1 LIDRPTIHTWRRARV
16 VAALL
21 LAITAA
27 LAPAQA
33 LAAARP
39 PVGAEASA
47 RVAAWPGGAVAFS
60 LNRSGA
66 YRAALS
72 SEQASA
78 GTVTIQVFTG
88 VLRSRVVVAN
98 PAGVTGVEDYASAN
112 YRQTVVSRAPD
123 RVEIEIIS
131 DRSLA
136 SAAPFPVDAS
146 ALPAEAS
153 EALVGRPGLIQ
164 TDDPAIVA
172 LAASLTSG
180 SATQAQAVENVMAYV
195 RGHLVYDV
203 SGPRDASS
211 ALQTGRSYCVGFANL
226 ATALLRA
233 AGIPARGQYGCVAPW
248 EGWGSPPEGGRH
260 MWVEVYYPDAGWV
273 ASDPQASAN
282 FVDTAHLLGVLDQCG
297 KEGTS
302 IQRGEYSGTLDTR
315 DAGYVRSVS
324 TGYASASGIPLFA
337 ASIVAPE
344 AVRLT
349 VSPTDIAVNLSPAA
363 PQRTI
368 SVDVSSSAAVPAGWH
383 IESQVDW
390 LVPLESSGTAPGSAA
405 VQVDGRLAGAGT
417 HVGTLQIHPEPA
429 DPSATPH
436 TVTVTMRMATGVDPA
451 DQTERL
457 NIPIVL
463 GRAGF

>member
-1 LIDRPTIHTWRRARV
+1 
-16 VAALL
+16 
-21 LAITAA
+21 
-27 LAPAQA
+27 
-33 LAAARP
+33 
-39 PVGAEASA
+39 
-47 RVAAWPGGAVAFS
+47 
-60 LNRSGA
+60 
-66 YRAALS
+66 
-72 SEQASA
+72 
-78 GTVTIQVFTG
+78 
-88 VLRSRVVVAN
+88 
-98 PAGVTGVEDYASAN
+98 
-112 YRQTVVSRAPD
+112 
-123 RVEIEIIS
+123 
-131 DRSLA
+131 
-136 SAAPFPVDAS
+136 
-146 ALPAEAS
+146 
-153 EALVGRPGLIQ
+153 
-164 TDDPAIVA
+164 
-172 LAASLTSG
+172 
-180 SATQAQAVENVMAYV
+180 
-195 RGHLVYDV
+195 
-203 SGPRDASS
+203 
-211 ALQTGRSYCVGFANL
+211 
-226 ATALLRA
+226 
-233 AGIPARGQYGCVAPW
+233 
-248 EGWGSPPEGGRH
+248 